1 MTMKDARRQLRVPQ
15 DLKKKA
21 EKVAK
26 KKNRSLSFLV
36 TKFLEDL
43 VDQDQEA
50 IRDDNGVRQI

>member
-1 MTMKDARRQLRVPQ
+1 MKDARLQLRIDE

-21 EKVAK
+21 EKVAE

-43 VDQDQEA
+43 VEQDQEA

>member
-1 MTMKDARRQLRVPQ
+1 MKDARLQLRIDE
-15 DLKKKA
+15 DLKEKA
-21 EKVAK
+21 EKVAN

-43 VDQDQEA
+43 VEQDQEA

>member
-1 MTMKDARRQLRVPQ
+1 MKDARLQLRIDE

-21 EKVAK
+21 ERVAER
-26 KKNRSLSFLV
+26 KNRSLSFLV

-43 VDQDQEA
+43 VEQDQEA